1 MGPANSAEKHGYMSD
16 DDSIK
21 EIMVTIHKG
30 LEGESLDIPVK
41 PQMPFASIMQ
51 SLLLQMTADPT
62 LSAIL
67 SSEGNKIETTE
78 DLLECHSQGACI
90 FATLVLSVQKM
101 ALRQV
106 VEELMMPESEFRGHR
121 HVLSRY
127 PKGITYKDVANYLFK
142 NKVLLTP
149 TQASGLFQQLLPKLV
164 EVQAERQVCL
174 RAQLIMALH
183 TFCLEPYAI
192 WEADDGQDE
201 CVWYG
206 MMYSGNN
213 LGTNGRFCLPGQRAL
228 HFPDPSPSSS
238 ANSKQDVSNLRGVL
252 QARRENSQQQ
262 FLEALVPPTSYDFS
276 AMPSK
281 PRPRW
286 AA

>member
-1 MGPANSAEKHGYMSD
+1 MGPANSAEKHGDVSD
-16 DDSIK
+16 DDSK

-67 SSEGNKIETTE
+67 SSEGIKIETTE
-78 DLLECHSQGACI
+78 DLLEYHSQGACI

-164 EVQAERQVCL
+164 EVQAERTLCL

-201 CVWYG
+201 CVWHN
-206 MMYSGNN
+206 MMYSGKN
-213 LGTNGRFCLPGQRAL
+213 LGPNGRFCIPGQRAQ
-228 HFPDPSPSSS
+228 HFVDPLPSSS
-238 ANSKQDVSNLRGVL
+238 ASKQDVSNLRGVL
-252 QARRENSQQQ
+252 QARRDNAQQQ
-262 FLEALVPPTSYDFS
+262 FLEALVPPTSYDFN
-276 AMPSK
+276 AMPNK

>member
-1 MGPANSAEKHGYMSD
+1 MGPANSAVERSED
-16 DDSIK
+16 DVMQLDGK

-30 LEGESLDIPVK
+30 LEGESLQIPVK
-41 PQMPFASIMQ
+41 PKMSFASIMQ

-67 SSEGNKIETTE
+67 SAEGTKIESTE
-78 DLLECHSQGACI
+78 DLLENHWQGNCI

-101 ALRQV
+101 ALPQV
-106 VEELMMPESEFRGHR
+106 VEELTMPESEFRGHR

-127 PKGITYKDVANYLFK
+127 PKGITYKDVANYLFR

-149 TQASGLFQQLLPKLV
+149 AQASGLFQQLLPKLV
-164 EVQAERQVCL
+164 EGQMAGRNVCM

-206 MMYSGNN
+206 MTYAGYN
-213 LGTNGRFCLPGQRAL
+213 LGNNGRFCVTGQKAV
-228 HFPDPSPSSS
+228 HFPSESRS
-238 ANSKQDVSNLRGVL
+238 ANSKQKQDVSNLRAVL

-262 FLEALVPPTSYDFS
+262 YLDVLVPPVSYDFM
-276 AMPSK
+276 ALQ
-281 PRPRW
+281 R
-286 AA
+286 

>member
-1 MGPANSAEKHGYMSD
+1 MGPANSAEKHGYVSD

-30 LEGESLDIPVK
+30 LEGETLEIPVK
-41 PQMPFASIMQ
+41 PSMPFASIMQ
-51 SLLLQMTADPT
+51 SLLLQMTADPS

-67 SSEGNKIETTE
+67 SSEGIKIETTE
-78 DLLECHSQGACI
+78 DLLEYHSQGACI

-164 EVQAERQVCL
+164 DLQAPSHNLCL

-201 CVWYG
+201 CVWYN
-206 MMYSGNN
+206 MMYSAEN
-213 LGTNGRFCLPGQRAL
+213 LGTGGRFCIPGQRAKEF
-228 HFPDPSPSSS
+228 HNHSPSSS
-238 ANSKQDVSNLRGVL
+238 AQDKQDVSNLRGVL

-262 FLEALVPPTSYDFS
+262 FLEALVPPTSYGFS
-276 AMPSK
+276 AK
-281 PRPRW
+281 PNKP
-286 AA
+286 